1 MEVTKA
7 VSVAFEEILSE
18 IVLKNLLTKVTLP
31 KNFKFAQGKFVNP
44 VAFASVSSSIRSKD
58 IKLQE
63 V

>member
-7 VSVAFEEILSE
+7 VSAAFEEILSE
-18 IVLKNLLTKVTLP
+18 FVLKNLLTKVTLP
-31 KNFKFAQGKFVNP
+31 ENFKFALAKFVNP
-44 VAFASVSSSIRSKD
+44 VAFTSVPSSIRSKD